1 MKRSWLRLS
10 LMVLG
15 VLGLVLGGMAWYWL
29 ATFPDVPA
37 LAKQNPTET
46 ALMAARVADATESGR
61 PYKRQWS
68 WVALSEISPH
78 LQRAVVAAEDASF
91 FSHEGF
97 DWEGIKVAM
106 ERNLEAG
113 KIERG
118 GSTITQQVAKN
129 LYLTQDR
136 SFLRK
141 AREAMITRA
150 LEKDLSKT
158 RILEIY
164 LNIAEWGEGV
174 YGAEAAARHYFFK
187 RAKDLTA
194 DESALLAAMLP
205 SPLKYDPLRLT
216 PFLVKRQHQ
225 ILSWMGATAMSVPT
239 TGQAHP
245 QPVSAKVKKRKTDAP
260 PKRSSEKH

>member
-1 MKRSWLRLS
+1 
-10 LMVLG
+10 
-15 VLGLVLGGMAWYWL
+15 
-29 ATFPDVPA
+29 
-37 LAKQNPTET
+37 
-46 ALMAARVADATESGR
+46 
-61 PYKRQWS
+61 
-68 WVALSEISPH
+68 
-78 LQRAVVAAEDASF
+78 
-91 FSHEGF
+91 
-97 DWEGIKVAM
+97 
-106 ERNLEAG
+106 
-113 KIERG
+113 
-118 GSTITQQVAKN
+118 
-129 LYLTQDR
+129 
-136 SFLRK
+136 
-141 AREAMITRA
+141 MITRA

-245 QPVSAKVKKRKTDAP
+245 QPVSAKVKKRKADAP

>member
-1 MKRSWLRLS
+1 MKRSWLRIGLIVLAMIS
-10 LMVLG
+10 LP
-15 VLGLVLGGMAWYWL
+15 LGGLAWYWL
-29 ATFPDVPA
+29 ATFPDVPV
-37 LAKQNPTET
+37 LAKKNPTET
-46 ALMAARVADATESGR
+46 ALMAARKAEAEAAGR
-61 PYKRQWS
+61 PYKRQWT
-68 WVALSEISPH
+68 WVSLSEMSPS
-78 LQRAVVAAEDASF
+78 LQRAVVAAEDAAF

-97 DWEGIKVAM
+97 DWDGIKVAM

-129 LYLTQDR
+129 LFLTQDK
-136 SFLRK
+136 SFFRK

-150 LEKDLSKT
+150 LEQHLSKG

-174 YGAEAAARHYFFK
+174 YGAEQAARHYFYK
-187 RAKDLTA
+187 SAKELTA
-194 DESALLAAMLP
+194 DEAALLAAMLP

-225 ILSWMGATAMSVPT
+225 ILSWMGATAMTKP
-239 TGQAHP
+239 AHA
-245 QPVSAKVKKRKTDAP
+245 QPVDTKGKRKAVSDR
-260 PKRSSEKH
+260 KR

>member
-1 MKRSWLRLS
+1 MKRSWFRIV
-10 LMVLG
+10 LMALAMIAVP
-15 VLGLVLGGMAWYWL
+15 LGGLAWYWL
-29 ATFPDVPA
+29 ATFPDVPI
-37 LAKQNPTET
+37 LVKKNPSVT
-46 ALMAARVADATESGR
+46 ALMAARTEEAAESGR
-61 PYKRQWS
+61 PYKRQWN
-68 WVALSEISPH
+68 WVALSEMSPL
-78 LQRAVVAAEDASF
+78 LQRAVVAAEDANF

-97 DWEGIKVAM
+97 DWDGIKVAM

-129 LYLTQDR
+129 LFLTQDR
-136 SFLRK
+136 SFFRK

-150 LEKDLSKT
+150 LERHLSKA

-187 RAKDLTA
+187 SAKELTA

-225 ILSWMGATAMSVPT
+225 ILSWMGVTAM
-239 TGQAHP
+239 AP
-245 QPVSAKVKKRKTDAP
+245 QPHVQKVDAKVKKKSVTLKKKQEQ
-260 PKRSSEKH
+260 PKKP

>member
-1 MKRSWLRLS
+1 MKRSWLR
-10 LMVLG
+10 VLLI
-15 VLGLVLGGMAWYWL
+15 VLALVTVPLLGLAWYWL

-37 LAKQNPTET
+37 LAKKNPAET
-46 ALMAARVADATESGR
+46 ALMAARTAEAAEAGR
-61 PYKRQWS
+61 PYKRHWN
-68 WVALSEISPH
+68 WVPLSDMSSQ
-78 LQRAVVAAEDASF
+78 LQRAVVAAEDANF

-97 DWEGIKVAM
+97 DWDGIKVAM

-129 LYLTQDR
+129 LFLTQDR
-136 SFLRK
+136 SFFRK

-150 LEKDLSKT
+150 LEQHLSKA

-187 RAKDLTA
+187 PAKELTA

-205 SPLKYDPLRLT
+205 SPLKYDPLRLS

-225 ILSWMGATAMSVPT
+225 ILAWMGATPMVPKP
-239 TGQAHP
+239 HV
-245 QPVSAKVKKRKTDAP
+245 QPAGVKVKKKATAHTKKPEP
-260 PKRSSEKH
+260 PKKP